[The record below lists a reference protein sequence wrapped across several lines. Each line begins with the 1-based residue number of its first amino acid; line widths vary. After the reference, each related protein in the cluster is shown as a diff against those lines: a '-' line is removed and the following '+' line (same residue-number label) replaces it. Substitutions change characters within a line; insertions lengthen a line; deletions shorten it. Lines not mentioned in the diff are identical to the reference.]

1 VKRSLRVALVYGFLL
16 WLIPFAAAMTLFSI
30 RNSDRIFFETI
41 MPVVITITVVVLSY
55 LYFKNTSGAYLK
67 EGIVIG
73 ILWLAMS
80 IIFDLAMFTWG
91 PMAMSLIDYLK
102 DIGITYLVYP
112 TVTIG
117 IGYLMETKQSPQT

>member
-1 VKRSLRVALVYGFLL
+1 MKRSLRVALVYGFLL

-80 IIFDLAMFTWG
+80 IVFDLSMFTWG

-117 IGYLMETKQSPQT
+117 IGYLMETKQSPQA